1 MDKRI
6 GPEGTVFEFEDGT
19 SEAVKQRTI
28 QRHYGTTPEAKN
40 ANSGAAAWAEQS
52 AGVTADRSLFA
63 RWGQDFSDTFNRSWI
78 AEGWRAGLKDTADYI
93 DLTQEHK
100 TEEAL
105 ALMDGVEINPARIV
119 SRLLASGYVL
129 HDNLTGKDSLR
140 PIADDMIEREKS
152 RRAAFTRVSEADPW
166 YREEGIGG
174 KILHGGAA
182 LTSTLAAA
190 ALDPV
195 SYVTG
200 GNSIWGKMAVTGAAT
215 AASDVLAQ
223 SSGVDAGVQDEYSVA
238 QTGLSFAAGAGF
250 QGLFDGAGRLMSR
263 KPGTVVPDRPDAI
276 IREELDAA
284 DLLDSVPLTTENYKP
299 LALAERAEAEP
310 RLTMEEPGPGKSES
324 ASGPDAPEPG
334 RQLELFDE
342 PTTNAGP
349 DKDPWADVD
358 WNDIASPARKE
369 AAVKHWEALKKFI
382 KPEDAQRFV
391 RWLGGETVEREGNH
405 WNKDFFDF
413 NEMRANP
420 EQFEE
425 LADVLAQVFKP
436 LYEESGNIT
445 KTWASVAE
453 RQQMFG
459 IKMSDAIKAHADITS
474 DFGVSA
480 KIHAL
485 ETIAIQHTDNLAA
498 LISTTKANIKK
509 GDFSGVGELAS
520 AVQATALFD
529 KMASQSKSEVARA
542 LNIMKASKQRTRLI
556 NDLQSQMDALN
567 ESLNGNLDP
576 NKMGDVL
583 DSMDNAFRKKGPK
596 GLADEIRKARK
607 FGLQDYLSYYIVV
620 GLLTTPATFMR
631 NVLGSG
637 ANAVWSVSDRYVA
650 AAIGQARTLLPKSG
664 GSLERVTFREAN
676 AYAAGVQTAM
686 ADALAASFKAFKQ
699 AAPVTDGKSSVMAD
713 GATFMPFEIN
723 DTRKAM
729 WKQKGLLAVPDMV
742 GAGVFSTIRTLGIR
756 PSVAMDEFTKVLTRR
771 MQLGAL
777 AHREASYRTAR
788 LTDITEA
795 SKVYHKTVDA
805 IMNEPSAEAFAKAE
819 QLFTDRGIVEGGKQV
834 FQDDLMEE
842 AALVIRSMDIRK
854 MTNDHAR
861 EMAFQKIGPKMTKL
875 EQAIGQWPIIK
886 SLYVPFFRTPVALL
900 RNGMFDH
907 NPILSMMMK
916 DNREKLGNLIAAQ
929 REIDGHLQR
938 GGADADMVLA
948 RMTTGAGLMAFGYGL
963 WNAGQLTGNLSKAE
977 REDGKQPY
985 SVKIGDTWYSF
996 AQLSPLAEPLGFMAD
1011 LGNAFRQR
1019 EMDDDHFEAL
1029 VGGVLTAFT
1038 QNVVN
1043 KSFLKGVNDLMDM
1056 FDGGQ
1061 PGQKAEGLGSNL
1073 AREATDKLSGIAI
1086 PAIVRNVAQ
1095 DVDPVWRETDDLIQM
1110 FIAKIPFV
1118 SETLPAKRDW
1128 LGNEVVREEGQRGIF
1143 QAIRSTKEK
1152 EGLLEREIA
1161 QLSKLGEFD
1170 LSTPSRR
1177 FNDEEITR
1185 DEQGR
1190 VLAIQGQ
1197 EYRNPGTG
1205 LNMEETLRDIVAS
1218 DAYASWS
1225 DARRGEEIR
1234 DTVSR
1239 FRKQANVQIRTPSS
1253 PHYMPEMIQRTGM
1266 AKIGR
1271 EADRQGWTPEQARGR
1286 ARRYGLTPEAFDGV
1300 MNFQPT
1306 VSGNADFLNG
1316 ESPPN

>member
-1 MDKRI
+1 MIRRQ
-6 GPEGTVFEFEDGT
+6 GPDGTNFEFEDGT
-19 SEAVKQRTI
+19 SDAVIQRTI
-28 QRHYGTTPEAKN
+28 QRHYGTTQEAKN

-52 AGVTADRSLFA
+52 AGVTADRSIFA
-63 RWGQDFSDTFNRSWI
+63 RAGQDFADTFNRSWI
-78 AEGWRAGLKDTADYI
+78 AEGWRAGIKDTADYI
-93 DLTQEHK
+93 DASQEGRTK
-100 TEEAL
+100 DAL
-105 ALMDGVEINPARIV
+105 AITEGVEINPARIV
-119 SRLLASGYVL
+119 ARLLASGYVL
-129 HDNLTGKDSLR
+129 SDVTTGKDNLR
-140 PIADDMIEREKS
+140 PMADDMIEREKS
-152 RRAAFTRVSEADPW
+152 RRAAFERVSKEDPW

-174 KILHGGAA
+174 KLLHGSTA
-182 LTSTLAAA
+182 LVSTLGAA
-190 ALDPV
+190 ALDPI

-200 GNSIWGKMAVTGAAT
+200 GNSIWAKAAVTGVAT

-223 SSGVDAGVQDEYSVA
+223 ESGVDAGVQDHYSLA
-238 QTGLSFAAGAGF
+238 QTAISAATGAGF
-250 QGLFDGAGRLMSR
+250 QGLFDGAGHLLSR
-263 KPGTVVPDRPDAI
+263 KPGTVVPDRPEAI

-299 LALAERAEAEP
+299 LAIAERADQP
-310 RLTMEEPGPGKSES
+310 RLTMEEPAGGRSDAGNGS
-324 ASGPDAPEPG
+324 DAPEPG
-334 RQLELFDE
+334 RQLDLFDE

-413 NEMRANP
+413 KEMRSNP

-485 ETIAIQHTDNLAA
+485 ETIAVQHTDNLAA
-498 LISTTKANIKK
+498 LITTTRANMKK
-509 GDFSGVGELAS
+509 GDYSGVGELAS

-583 DSMDNAFRKKGPK
+583 DGFDKAFRKKGPK
-596 GLADEIRKARK
+596 GLADEIRKAK
-607 FGLQDYLSYYIVV
+607 QFGLKDYLSYYVVV

-699 AAPVTDGKSSVMAD
+699 ASPVTDGKSSVIPD
-713 GATFMPFEIN
+713 GQTFVPFEIN

-777 AHREASYRTAR
+777 AHREAAYRTAR
-788 LTDITEA
+788 LSDIKEA
-795 SKVYHKTVDA
+795 TAVYKKTVDA
-805 IMNEPSAEAFAKAE
+805 IMNEPSAEAHAKAE
-819 QLFTDRGIVEGGKQV
+819 QLFTDRGIVDGGQQV

-886 SLYVPFFRTPVALL
+886 ALYVPFFRTPVALL
-900 RNGMFDH
+900 RNGMVDH
-907 NPILSMMMK
+907 NPVFALLGEH
-916 DNREKLGNLIAAQ
+916 NRSKLTNLIAAQ
-929 REIDGHLQR
+929 REIDGALQR
-938 GGADADMVLA
+938 GGADADLVLA

-963 WNAGQLTGNLSKAE
+963 WNSGNLTGNLTKAE

-985 SVKIGDTWYSF
+985 SVKIGNTWYSF
-996 AQLSPLAEPLGFMAD
+996 AQLSPMAEPLGFIAD
-1011 LGNAFRQR
+1011 IANAFRER
-1019 EMDDDHFEAL
+1019 EMADDQFEAL
-1029 VGGVLTAFT
+1029 VGGIVTALVM
-1038 QNVVN
+1038 NVAN
-1043 KSFLKGVNDLMDM
+1043 KSFLKGISDLVDM
-1056 FDGGQ
+1056 IEGGQ
-1061 PGQKAEGLGSNL
+1061 PGQKSASKASMMIREG
-1073 AREATDKLSGIAI
+1073 ADKISGIAI

-1095 DVDPVWRETDDLIQM
+1095 DIDPVWRETDTLIQA
-1110 FIAKIPFV
+1110 FTSKIPFV
-1118 SETLPAKRDW
+1118 SETLPPKRDW
-1128 LGNEVVREEGQRGIF
+1128 LGREVLRDEGQRGIF

-1152 EGLLEREIA
+1152 DGLLEKEIA

-1205 LNMEETLRDIVAS
+1205 LNMEETLREIVAS
-1218 DAYASWS
+1218 DAYATWS

-1234 DTVSR
+1234 DTVSQ

-1253 PHYMPEMIQRTGM
+1253 EHYMPEMIERTGM
-1266 AKIGR
+1266 AKVGR
-1271 EADRQGWTPEQARGR
+1271 EADRQGWTPEQTRGR

-1300 MNFQPT
+1300 MNFQPQ
-1306 VSGNADFLNG
+1306 VSGDAAFLNG